1 MSRIHETKE
10 KLIKY
15 TQKIL
20 EYIEEKAVYL
30 ADRTLDIYALLT
42 LKVTEIRY
50 RIVKLFS
57 LNSKYYNRME

>member
-1 MSRIHETKE
+1 MSRIHATKE
-10 KLIKY
+10 KMMEY
-15 TQKIL
+15 AQKIL

>member
-30 ADRTLDIYALLT
+30 ADRTLDIYALVT

-50 RIVKLFS
+50 RIVKLLN
-57 LNSKYYNRME
+57 LNSKYYHRMQ